1 MRHITQRS
9 EATPKR
15 TGKKIILSISLT
27 ALFAALIS
35 AGAFI
40 SIPIGPVPIVLQNL
54 IALLAG
60 LILGPFLGGAAVA
73 LFLLAGILNLP
84 VFAGGTGGIARLLG
98 PTGGYLAGY
107 FIMAV
112 AAGLIAGRPRSD
124 HKKDSYPRM
133 IIAIIAGLLI
143 VYVPGVYWLK
153 LKAGYDWA
161 KAIGAGFVPFIIGDC
176 IKAAAAIFII
186 PRLRWA
192 AADHLDA

>member
-1 MRHITQRS
+1 MERINQRG
-9 EATPKR
+9 EAAPKR
-15 TGKKIILSISLT
+15 AGKKIILRISFT

-35 AGAFI
+35 AGAFF

-54 IALLAG
+54 IALLAA

-73 LFLLAGILNLP
+73 LFLLAGVLNLP

-112 AAGLIAGRPRSD
+112 AAGLIAGRPGPDR
-124 HKKDSYPRM
+124 KKDSYPRM
-133 IIAIIAGLLI
+133 VIAIIAGLLI

-176 IKAAAAIFII
+176 IKAAAAILMI
-186 PRLRWA
+186 PRLRRA

>member
-1 MRHITQRS
+1 MGYINKRS
-9 EATPKR
+9 VVPP
-15 TGKKIILSISLT
+15 TGKKIILRISLA

-112 AAGLIAGRPRSD
+112 AAGLIAGRPRKD
-124 HKKDSYPRM
+124 RKKDSYPRM

-153 LKAGYDWA
+153 LKAGYDFA
-161 KAIGAGFVPFIIGDC
+161 KAIGVGFVPFIIGDC
-176 IKAAAAIFII
+176 IKAAAAICII
-186 PRLRWA
+186 PRLRGA
-192 AADHLDA
+192 AADHLDT